1 MKQTP
6 TFVGTVEN
14 VDGFTVSIQIA
25 DEASVGLTFVDGNG
39 YRVGQVGTF
48 LRIPLGYDDIFGIVS
63 KVGASAAP
71 QRDDDETLSG
81 NRWITLQLIG
91 EADRA
96 GYLKRGLS
104 QYPTV
109 GDEVHIVTEE
119 HLSRIY
125 NRPDSAEHIRVGSVV
140 GSERIPSLVNIN
152 QLVNRHSA
160 ILGTTGSGKST
171 TVAGILHRIS
181 SVAEFQSPRIFL
193 VDIHGEYAQAMG
205 DIANVFRVRSN
216 LTHDENPLHIPYWAL
231 TFDELLSVTLGG
243 VNNETDRRRLMGRVV
258 DAKREALDELTH
270 IELGKDEITADT
282 PIPFS
287 IHKLWFDLYHE
298 VIATHIDTGDQGY
311 DTIAYVKDE
320 DGNPIDKG
328 DAMEVRPPKTLP
340 QDNSA
345 DADPKV
351 FLSQSSLNIRR
362 QLESLASR
370 LRDPRYEFLFKPGAW
385 LPNSDGVPDEDL
397 DGLLKSWLGHDSGI
411 TILDLSGVPPAVL
424 DTMVGGLLRIV
435 FDSLFWARNT
445 PEGGRERPLL
455 LVLEEAHSYVG
466 KDAAN
471 YASDAVGQIA
481 KEGRKYGIGLMLV
494 SQRPSEI
501 DSTILSQCGTI
512 FAMRLGNSEDR
523 NNITS
528 SLSDNLTGVLDML
541 PVLRTGEAII
551 TGLAVRIP
559 TRTKIDPPPEV
570 HQPESD
576 DPLVYAHQDPGG
588 WDQARVNP
596 NYEEVVRLWR
606 KEDII
611 SSEKRNIEGGEER

>member
-1 MKQTP
+1 MNNTP
-6 TFVGTVEN
+6 TFVGTIED
-14 VDGFTVSIQIA
+14 VDGFTATIRIS
-25 DEASVGLTFVDGNG
+25 DEASIGLTFVDGNG

-71 QRDDDETLSG
+71 QSDGEEPLSG
-81 NRWITLQLIG
+81 NRWMTLQLIG
-91 EADRA
+91 EADRS

-109 GDEVHIVTEE
+109 GDEAHIVTEE

-125 NRPDSAEHIRVGSVV
+125 NRPESAEHVRVGSVV
-140 GSERIPSLVNIN
+140 GSDRIPSLVNIN

-160 ILGTTGSGKST
+160 IVGTTGSGKST
-171 TVAGILHRIS
+171 TVAGILHQIS
-181 SVAEFQSPRIFL
+181 RVPEFQSPRVL
-193 VDIHGEYAQAMG
+193 VVDIHGEYAQAMG
-205 DIANVFRVRSN
+205 DMANVFRVKSN
-216 LTHDENPLHIPYWAL
+216 FTGDEQPLHIPYWAL
-231 TFDELLSVTLGG
+231 SFEELLSVTLGEL
-243 VNNETDRRRLMGRVV
+243 NNETDRRRVMGRVV
-258 DAKREALDELTH
+258 DAKRDALAELSNVSIEADEV
-270 IELGKDEITADT
+270 TADT

-298 VIATHIDTGDQGY
+298 VIATHLDTGDQGY
-311 DTIAYVKDE
+311 DTVAYVTDE
-320 DGNPIDKG
+320 DGDPVDKG
-328 DAMEVRPPKTLP
+328 DAMEVRPPETLP

-370 LRDPRYEFLFKPGAW
+370 LRDPRFEFLFRPGPW
-385 LPNSDGVPDEDL
+385 LPDSDGVPDKDL
-397 DGLLKSWLGHDSGI
+397 DELLKNWVGHDSGI
-411 TILDLSGVPPAVL
+411 SILDMSGVPPEVL

-466 KDAAN
+466 KETDN
-471 YASDAVGQIA
+471 YASKSISQIA

-501 DSTILSQCGTI
+501 DSTILSQCGTT
-512 FAMRLGNSEDR
+512 FAMRLGNSEDQ
-523 NNITS
+523 NHITS

-551 TGLAVRIP
+551 TGQAVRIP
-559 TRTKIDPPPEV
+559 TRTKIEPPPEA
-570 HQPESD
+570 HQPESE
-576 DPLVYAHQDPGG
+576 DPLVYAHRDPGG
-588 WDQARVNP
+588 WDQEKVDP
-596 NYEEVVRLWR
+596 NYEEVLRLWR
-606 KEDII
+606 KEDVV
-611 SSEKRNIEGGEER
+611 SSEKRDIEKGD